1 MGSRYDALR
10 SDLAEMGYKEALS
23 VESAPLVARMLSD
36 LCGYQE
42 ECVDTKTTLRST
54 IQELQEK
61 ESLAESYRRENAKAV
76 AEVNRLHATILQ
88 LKEKHADKV
97 KGLEDRLREAE
108 ECKKKYEFVKAD
120 CLNRITELEKTSQ
133 LKSEKIL
140 QLQSALS
147 TQAIVHVTD
156 AAKVPSSHRTQ
167 GIELSHFLPRNHGPA
182 GARAG
187 PSAVTHDAEEID
199 ILRMADTRIHQLQR
213 ERRELKESLYQS
225 KASIDLLHQRI
236 ESRDAEI
243 ERLTRILREGI
254 PPDALQT
261 ECSCGRKSQAKPA
274 EPGEK
279 KTPVDVP
286 DATAH
291 PRPAASR
298 QPPKQVRK
306 VNFGHLH
313 RKSTDPRAR
322 DVRPAKT
329 KRPAGAT
336 KDADDHQSRGDSVD
350 EQIKKLQDE
359 KQKLQ
364 ERVKELASSERQ
376 LLLEIQ
382 GLLAKDRG
390 QSSSSDSSAEL
401 RALQRE
407 RDHYKNELM
416 QLHQTLKSGNLRP
429 KPVPAAGSDGA
440 SQTDSNSKTTPQA
453 ASSQPSAEDEHLL
466 SRLELLQ
473 REVDKLTATV
483 ENLSRQREQLLAERE
498 EQGRHIA
505 TLTERLREKD
515 KDAKTAHFTCRATES
530 HADRLQDSLQSKEGE
545 AARLAR
551 RVQEL
556 ETDAASAAESH
567 SRLLQEN
574 QRLHENL
581 TLVAKE
587 HKSMAA
593 DLENAVQGRKDLEL
607 QIQEYV
613 TKVAKIEELLRA
625 RDQEREDLLD
635 QYRSLISANA
645 DLRARTEQSQ
655 QNQADNETTLNS
667 LRQQLAK
674 HMSAAREQEQKV
686 DTLRATLVEL
696 QESLQHSAAE
706 GSRLKEELQRSF
718 ESRTKL
724 IQQLESL
731 QDQLAKE
738 QGVNHQA
745 SGRLRQLEDDL
756 SLARNEAAAARSDA
770 TSLESLLAASRE
782 QRCQTDTALQRLSAD
797 LEKMRQEL
805 QAGAVDRA
813 AQNEE
818 NNFLRG
824 KLAEFQ
830 QTVEQLKQQVVN
842 EQYEREKCREEMRR
856 LQQQQSANGLRGKLT
871 LHGFT
876 GSLQTRLN
884 FSPENGTTPPQ

>member
-1 MGSRYDALR
+1 MGSKYDALR

-23 VESAPLVARMLSD
+23 IESAPLVARLLSD

-61 ESLAESYRRENAKAV
+61 EALAESYRKENAKAV
-76 AEVNRLHATILQ
+76 AEVNRLHASILQ

-97 KGLEDRLREAE
+97 KDLEDRLREAE

-133 LKSEKIL
+133 LKSERIL
-140 QLQSALS
+140 QLQSSLS

-167 GIELSHFLPRNHGPA
+167 GIELSSFLPRNHGPA
-182 GARAG
+182 VGKAG
-187 PSAVTHDAEEID
+187 PSTVTRDAKEID
-199 ILRMADTRIHQLQR
+199 ILRLADTRIHQLQR

-225 KASIDLLHQRI
+225 KASVDLLHQRV
-236 ESRDAEI
+236 EARDAEI

-254 PPDALQT
+254 PPDALQAG
-261 ECSCGRKSQAKPA
+261 CNCGQKSQAKPA
-274 EPGEK
+274 ETGEK
-279 KTPVDVP
+279 ASADVP
-286 DATAH
+286 DAGPH
-291 PRPAASR
+291 HRPAPSR

-306 VNFGHLH
+306 INFGHLH
-313 RKSTDPRAR
+313 RKSADTRAR
-322 DVRPAKT
+322 DVRPAKS

-336 KDADDHQSRGDSVD
+336 RDADHQSKGDSFD
-350 EQIKKLQDE
+350 EQIKTLQAE
-359 KQKLQ
+359 RQKLQ
-364 ERVKELASSERQ
+364 ERVKELASNERQ

-382 GLLAKDRG
+382 GLLANRG

-416 QLHQTLKSGNLRP
+416 QLHQTLKSGSMRP
-429 KPVPAAGSDGA
+429 KPVPAGGSDGA
-440 SQTDSNSKTTPQA
+440 SQTDSSAKTPHPAT
-453 ASSQPSAEDEHLL
+453 SQPCTEDEQLL

-498 EQGRHIA
+498 EQGRNIA
-505 TLTERLREKD
+505 ALTERLREKD

-530 HADRLQDSLQSKEGE
+530 HVDRLQDDLQSKEGE

-551 RVQEL
+551 RVQVL
-556 ETDAASAAESH
+556 EADAASAAESH

-587 HKSMAA
+587 HKSMAV
-593 DLENAVQGRKDLEL
+593 DLENAVQGKKDLEL

-613 TKVAKIEELLRA
+613 SKVAKIEELLRA

-655 QNQADNETTLNS
+655 QNQADNETTLHS

-686 DTLRATLVEL
+686 DALRATLVEL

-738 QGVNHQA
+738 QGVNHQV

-782 QRCQTDTALQRLSAD
+782 QRCQTDTALERLSSD

-824 KLAEFQ
+824 KLTEFQ

-842 EQYEREKCREEMRR
+842 EQYEREKCKEELKR
-856 LQQQQSANGLRGKLT
+856 LQQQSANGLRGKLT